1 MTETLPSNKVDQG
14 RRQNSHEN
22 GLLASEE
29 AVRKSPT
36 HPSHSAFP
44 ERRPDI
50 RPGGFQHL
58 RMDTADS
65 MPSDT
70 QVISQSVYDDVIRQN
85 KEAATAAAFDSNL
98 GDRATLMTLHEGDS
112 GHLDLLSGFDT
123 INTDSANLEDNDD
136 QSSSKLG
143 ESSPMVYQPNLFPES
158 QRFLSKTPASA
169 AKLGPPDTPAT
180 GTPCASRNPLATNVE
195 SSGGIMALSQVF
207 RATQVPSSP
216 LVNGQLS
223 EPLSE
228 RPSPNL
234 PIQNHAPSHGLS
246 SPLRNL
252 AATFP
257 QDSSEPHLHYIT
269 MKESQSRRDKAMQE
283 RLARSA
289 EIVYSEDQSDGEFDK
304 EPSFV
309 EHLRRQKTIDAET
322 MAQFAGLTAPARSP
336 SQRKRPAS
344 VHGLSPS
351 GRPERRKWPVEPVP
365 VASEDGI
372 QEFAVAPPNVGVA
385 SEEETEQEEELFP
398 PVSRSQDPDPST
410 EEDKEN
416 CLDNSQDQLD
426 GASNAHGRLSQVLDL
441 YESPTNT
448 PGPPVANGVHPFPNS
463 QGPPVDE
470 QWGGTG
476 RSSQVLV
483 VKDSQKSPEDQ
494 DGDETPN
501 LDGPWNGNGV
511 LNSGPRHDAGL
522 SKTTPS
528 PSKDIGIQSSPPS
541 ESQRSRVSFRL
552 DDHNTAARARSDS
565 AGSEVGASTRFR
577 IPATQEDNGGLQSI
591 PATQSHT
598 IFSDKLQKRD
608 LGEKS
613 SSMPS
618 RIAETPIQRP
628 ESFGDVLPETSVPET
643 SPSRFHSQT
652 WAGDGNNDAMDQ
664 EDDDLPPVYVTTHER
679 ASRSQPL
686 FSDSSSPAKDYFH
699 SKIFSSPS
707 GRQRRA
713 LTEIAA
719 DVSPYADAGRF
730 DVDINILS
738 ADDREFRTAVAMS
751 PTPKKKRRGN
761 DGKGLYASDPIVPVT
776 PRPSTFFPPPL
787 RDHIS
792 EECEQQP
799 TEPTKKLQAV
809 LGRRTN
815 PSRQADT
822 MWDIDDSPQFHVSRK
837 ERARNLGRSHVPK
850 QRLPKEHRSQKA
862 DVQPITTGDD
872 KEPLPIRD
880 ELRHGDIN
888 KESKEADPGPVPTHD
903 PKEPTP
909 SHKEL
914 QSKNGTKGTRGPRV
928 LDAEKPKRAD
938 TTPVNEK
945 PPSEITVEEPKE
957 TLAQMTTR
965 EPQESTSIQEE
976 PRKGFSVKIKPT
988 MKSTPEDPITKP
1000 TSLRQEEQIPS
1011 AGNAPI
1017 AFNQVLAPWSGPKRA
1032 YYPATCFGKPFGT
1045 SQSRYLVK
1053 FEDST
1058 PVEVPLGAVKR
1069 LELRIGDAVKVDVPN
1084 VPKVTHIIRGL
1095 ENKLS
1100 DDELAKESASGTI
1113 PVTDIY
1119 GHSTLLLGPKQRK
1132 SLPNGGLPGPENIV
1146 KVPISRIYLDTIL
1159 WNQLKDRPYTYTS
1172 VSKQVE
1178 SGLCTPSDRH
1188 MTPTSPSTRLSR
1200 SIRFSSGLFT
1210 GMVFA
1215 VSYGEN
1221 ADTKSRIVKMILE
1234 NDGRILHDG
1243 FNELFELPSNA
1254 PLATPTKSPASI
1266 TSGNN
1271 NNQFR
1276 LTRGAEDVGFACLIA
1291 DKHSRR
1297 PKYMQALALN
1307 LPCLSDRWIEDCVT
1321 HNRIVEWE
1329 MYLLPAGDSS
1339 YLNGAT
1345 KSRFLTPYP
1354 ATKARLS
1361 DTIAARP
1368 SFLSGQSVL
1377 IVMGRGKADEER
1389 RKTYLFLTYALGA
1402 SRVER
1407 LPDVKSVR
1415 AACEQGAGSGAG
1427 WDWVYVDSEEK
1438 ASAISSLLGQSVAG
1452 SQQSQT
1458 SQSQRP
1464 RKRKRSGFVGSF
1476 TGDSDSGGNTS
1487 VRIVS
1492 NELVCQSL
1500 ILGKLLAQ

>member
-1 MTETLPSNKVDQG
+1 
-14 RRQNSHEN
+14 
-22 GLLASEE
+22 
-29 AVRKSPT
+29 
-36 HPSHSAFP
+36 
-44 ERRPDI
+44 
-50 RPGGFQHL
+50 
-58 RMDTADS
+58 MDTADA

-289 EIVYSEDQSDGEFDK
+289 EMVYSEDQSDGEFDK

-365 VASEDGI
+365 VASEDDM
-372 QEFAVAPPNVGVA
+372 QECAVAPPNVGVA

-398 PVSRSQDPDPST
+398 PVPRSQDPDPST

-416 CLDNSQDQLD
+416 CLDNSQNQLD

-448 PGPPVANGVHPFPNS
+448 PGPPVADGVHPFPNS

-494 DGDETPN
+494 DGDENPI

-577 IPATQEDNGGLQSI
+577 IPATQEDNGGWQSI

-618 RIAETPIQRP
+618 RVAETPIQRP
-628 ESFGDVLPETSVPET
+628 ESFGDAVPETSVPET

-776 PRPSTFFPPPL
+776 PRPSTLFPPPL

-822 MWDIDDSPQFHVSRK
+822 MWDIDDAPQFHVSRK

-880 ELRHGDIN
+880 EPRHGDIN
-888 KESKEADPGPVPTHD
+888 EESKEADPEPIPTRD
-903 PKEPTP
+903 PEEPTP

-914 QSKNGTKGTRGPRV
+914 QSKNGTKKTRGTRV
-928 LDAEKPKRAD
+928 LDVEKPKRAD

-945 PPSEITVEEPKE
+945 PRNEITVEEPKE
-957 TLAQMTTR
+957 TLAQVTTR
-965 EPQESTSIQEE
+965 EPQESTPIQEE
-976 PRKGFSVKIKPT
+976 PRRGFSVKIKPT

-1000 TSLRQEEQIPS
+1000 TSSRQEEQLPS

-1271 NNQFR
+1271 NQFR

-1307 LPCLSDRWIEDCVT
+1307 LPCLSDRWIEDCVA

-1438 ASAISSLLGQSVAG
+1438 ASAIGSLLGQSVAG
-1452 SQQSQT
+1452 SQQSLS

-1464 RKRKRSGFVGSF
+1464 RKRKRSGFAGSF

-1500 ILGKLLAQ
+1500 ILGRLLAQ